1 MPTPLPTTSS
11 STAPVPATVPFT
23 EAGACWFVDGPI
35 DVAAILAAV
44 AAPAA
49 GGNVLFLGTTRGVT
63 ADVTTRSL
71 DYEAHETVAVAMLD
85 GLRAEAVAQF
95 GLCGC
100 AIVHRLGRVVVGEAS
115 FAIAA
120 ESPRTALNSVEPNVV
135 QMRNTP
141 VAKPKSPMRLTTN
154 AFMPAAAAS
163 GFSYQNP
170 INR

>member
-1 MPTPLPTTSS
+1 MPAPLPTASS
-11 STAPVPATVPFT
+11 SAAPGPCPD
-23 EAGACWFVDGPI
+23 AGACRFVHGPI
-35 DVAAILAAV
+35 DGAAILAAV

-85 GLRAEAVAQF
+85 GLRAEAVARF

-115 FAIAA
+115 IAIAA
-120 ESPRTALNSVEPNVV
+120 SAPHRREAFAATEWLLERVKAAVPIWKCEEDGEGRRTWVHPGDLRGIEE
-135 QMRNTP
+135 R
-141 VAKPKSPMRLTTN
+141 R
-154 AFMPAAAAS
+154 
-163 GFSYQNP
+163 
-170 INR
+170 

>member
-1 MPTPLPTTSS
+1 MPAPLPTASS
-11 STAPVPATVPFT
+11 SAAPVPAPGPSPD
-23 EAGACWFVDGPI
+23 AGACRFVHGPI
-35 DVAAILAAV
+35 DGAAILAAV

-85 GLRAEAVAQF
+85 GLRAEAVARF

-115 FAIAA
+115 IAIAA
-120 ESPRTALNSVEPNVV
+120 SAPHRREAFAATEWLLERVKAAVPIWKCEEDGEGRRTWVHPGDLRGIEE
-135 QMRNTP
+135 R
-141 VAKPKSPMRLTTN
+141 R
-154 AFMPAAAAS
+154 
-163 GFSYQNP
+163 
-170 INR
+170 

>member
-35 DVAAILAAV
+35 DGAAILAAV

-63 ADVTTRSL
+63 VDVTTRSL

-85 GLRAEAVAQF
+85 GLRAEAVARF

-115 FAIAA
+115 IAIAA
-120 ESPRTALNSVEPNVV
+120 SAPHRREAFAATEWLLERVKAAVPIWKCEEDGEGRRTWVHPGDLRGIGE
-135 QMRNTP
+135 R
-141 VAKPKSPMRLTTN
+141 R
-154 AFMPAAAAS
+154 
-163 GFSYQNP
+163 
-170 INR
+170 